1 MSLKL
6 IKANWKALLGI
17 LIGLIVLGLVAK
29 LLMLYFTN
37 GKDTYSATHNRID
50 ALAYGVILNLI
61 IIKFPN
67 TIKKHK
73 VIFLITGLVGFIAA
87 VFFDIYL
94 ESIFYQK
101 IILHSIVPFFFIL
114 LISGTYYND
123 FSRLKLLR
131 IIGYYSYNW
140 YLWHPVFAVIITQNI
155 GAGLYGLIVYLVTSF
170 IIGVVFTIAV
180 EEPALKMRNNR
191 LNN

>member
-61 IIKFPN
+61 TIKFPN

-73 VIFLITGLVGFIAA
+73 VIFLITGLIGFIAA

-101 IILHSIVPFFFIL
+101 IILHSIVPFFL
-114 LISGTYYND
+114 YY
-123 FSRLKLLR
+123 
-131 IIGYYSYNW
+131 
-140 YLWHPVFAVIITQNI
+140 
-155 GAGLYGLIVYLVTSF
+155 
-170 IIGVVFTIAV
+170 
-180 EEPALKMRNNR
+180 
-191 LNN
+191 